1 MKKILLLFL
10 LLCSLSASARNL
22 YLVELK
28 IWKDETFSLFNLKNE
43 RNAVELEL
51 PIDKD
56 LFNTLKK
63 GDILQNNSVYKGAFD
78 IFPEF
83 FKTFKIKVI
92 SKRVKKINDLPE
104 KESNQM
110 FMLKLKSQKYETFSF
125 NFKNARNAIVFEL
138 PVDEEFYHSVKKGEK
153 LGTIKYKIDG
163 KTICEKDVIALE
175 DVSEIGYWDYFKK
188 AFENF
193 ALN

>member
-1 MKKILLLFL
+1 MKKFFVLLL
-10 LLCSLSASARNL
+10 LLCSLTVNARSL

-28 IWKDETFSLFNLKNE
+28 IWKDEAFSLFNLKNE
-43 RNAVELEL
+43 RNAIELEL

-56 LFNTLKK
+56 LFYSLKK

-78 IFPEF
+78 ILPEF

-92 SKRVKKINDLPE
+92 NKRVQKIDSLEEKKNSKL
-104 KESNQM
+104 

-138 PVDEEFYHSVKKGEK
+138 PVDEAFYNSVKKGQK
-153 LGTIKYKIDG
+153 LKSQ
-163 KTICEKDVIALE
+163 DVYTEAFDMIPE
-175 DVSEIGYWDYFKK
+175 FFSEIAITVEGKRIAKK
-188 AFENF
+188 K
-193 ALN
+193 

>member
-10 LLCSLSASARNL
+10 MLCSLSASARNL

-153 LGTIKYKIDG
+153 LKSQ
-163 KTICEKDVIALE
+163 DVYTEAFDIIPE
-175 DVSEIGYWDYFKK
+175 FFSEIAITVEGKRVSKK
-188 AFENF
+188 R
-193 ALN
+193 